1 MSLEELSYLADIVGV
16 ILVIASLMYVA
27 MQVRQNTNAIY
38 AQSRQAV
45 LAASQAELFAEMEN
59 PDVITS
65 MVKLGPITAEEQIRL
80 NSWLF
85 ALMRS
90 REFAWL
96 QYRNGVID
104 EVQWQ
109 TEVGAIKFFFDA
121 QRARDWWN
129 VIGRRPFGREFVGFI
144 DGIIQSQPATDSTW
158 QTVADWVRKG

>member
-1 MSLEELSYLADIVGV
+1 MSLEQLSNLADIVGV

-27 MQVRQNTNAIY
+27 RQVRQNTNAIY

-45 LAASQAELFAEMEN
+45 LAAAQAELFAEMEN

-65 MVKLGPITAEEQIRL
+65 MVKHGPVTVEEQIRL

-96 QYRNGVID
+96 QYKNGVID

-109 TEVGAIKFFFDA
+109 TEIGAIQFFFDA

-129 VIGRRPFGREFVGFI
+129 VIGRRPFGQEFAGFVDSVI
-144 DGIIQSQPATDSTW
+144 ERQPATDTTW
-158 QTVADWVRKG
+158 QTVANWIPDD